1 MSYTI
6 IYIILI
12 SLFIFSFE
20 YKIDE
25 ERKQLID
32 DTIDSLMKDARL
44 KNVGLIITNLTSTLH
59 QKIYG
64 EADKINVETPFIIG
78 SVSKSFTALSI
89 LKLNISLDQTLDKF
103 DLGDYID
110 EKFAKKTTISE
121 LLNHTS
127 GLAKFTSQDIG
138 TKGNY
143 SYSNY
148 GYSLLGKIIEK
159 VSKKKYSE
167 YIQEKIFTP
176 LQMNNS
182 YAVYDK
188 KIVDSYD
195 NFLGFTTKYTSLKS
209 EIGDGFNVPAG
220 YISVSMQDMGQYLR
234 FYLDPE
240 NEEYTSQITS
250 ESVKTGYNSYYGMGM
265 NIVKNDFY
273 TKYEHN
279 GATVTF
285 LCNLYIYPKLELAFF
300 IVTNSVDY
308 VCSSNAYNLFISVQ
322 NLIVYGSLDKING
335 SSFFSNYFTLDV
347 IVLLIISLPLTYL
360 IITIVRIIKRKKSLW
375 FIGVKGKIIL
385 GVDIVVL
392 IIFPLILI
400 IYFYAD
406 PNMYYLHFIKDILFC
421 LFMFCSC
428 LMVNFLLKLIYVFV
442 YKKYFERKEFEKK
455 NNNEEMEI
463 NLME

>member
-1 MSYTI
+1 M
-6 IYIILI
+6 
-12 SLFIFSFE
+12 
-20 YKIDE
+20 
-25 ERKQLID
+25 
-32 DTIDSLMKDARL
+32 
-44 KNVGLIITNLTSTLH
+44 
-59 QKIYG
+59 
-64 EADKINVETPFIIG
+64 
-78 SVSKSFTALSI
+78 
-89 LKLNISLDQTLDKF
+89 
-103 DLGDYID
+103 
-110 EKFAKKTTISE
+110 
-121 LLNHTS
+121 
-127 GLAKFTSQDIG
+127 
-138 TKGNY
+138 
-143 SYSNY
+143 
-148 GYSLLGKIIEK
+148 
-159 VSKKKYSE
+159 
-167 YIQEKIFTP
+167 
-176 LQMNNS
+176 
-182 YAVYDK
+182 
-188 KIVDSYD
+188 
-195 NFLGFTTKYTSLKS
+195 GFTTKYTSLKS

-234 FYLDPE
+234 FYLDPK
-240 NEEYTSQITS
+240 NEEYISQITS

-265 NIVKNDFY
+265 EIAKNDFY
-273 TKYEHN
+273 TLYAHN

-347 IVLLIISLPLTYL
+347 IILLIIALPLTYL
-360 IITIVRIIKRKKSLW
+360 IITIVRIIKRKKYLW
-375 FIGVKGKIIL
+375 FNGVKGKMIF

-406 PNMYYLHFIKDILFC
+406 PNMYYLHFIKEILFC

-428 LMVNFLLKLIYVFV
+428 LMVNFLLKLIYIFV
-442 YKKYFERKEFEKK
+442 YKKYFEKK